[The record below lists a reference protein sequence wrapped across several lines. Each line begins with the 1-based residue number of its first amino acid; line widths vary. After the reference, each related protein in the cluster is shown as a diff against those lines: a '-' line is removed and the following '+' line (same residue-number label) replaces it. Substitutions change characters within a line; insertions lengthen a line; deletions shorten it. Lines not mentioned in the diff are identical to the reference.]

1 MLKTM
6 AIVRPINLIIILLTM
21 IVVQSNIYAH
31 AGQETRL
38 GFQWWLKLLIMLIL
52 AASGNV
58 INDIWDQKVDAI
70 NKGSKRLIGRVITPL
85 QAKRLYGI
93 LIFFLF
99 ILSFQIYLV
108 TQKAVL
114 IYVPLAMAVGLYIYT
129 PVLKR
134 FPWVGNIWVSA
145 CIGFVPLWV
154 TLGKWNWTF
163 HSDIFI
169 RIFFLALMAFLVNW
183 IREIVKDMMDAQGD
197 RQCGYQSLSIA
208 YGNPFAIKVVRFLLC
223 MLFLVIGGY
232 IFLSNQRNGGVYVA
246 IILLWIPCGLLLW
259 KTTKFWNKVTPK
271 KVSFFLKSWMLLALI
286 QFFCS

>member
-1 MLKTM
+1 M

-31 AGQETRL
+31 AEQDMRL

-58 INDIWDQKVDAI
+58 INDIWDEKVDAI
-70 NKGSKRLIGRVITPL
+70 NKGSKQLMGRVISL
-85 QAKRLYGI
+85 QQAKRLYGI

-99 ILSFQIYLV
+99 ILSFQIFLV

-114 IYVPLAMAVGLYIYT
+114 LWVPLAMAVGLYIYT
-129 PVLKR
+129 PVFKR
-134 FPWVGNIWVSA
+134 FTWLGNIWVSA

-154 TLGKWNWTF
+154 MLGKWNWTF
-163 HSDIFI
+163 QSETFI
-169 RIFFLALMAFLVNW
+169 RILFLSLMAFVVNW
-183 IREIVKDMMDAQGD
+183 IREIVKDMMDANGD

-208 YGNPFAIKVVRFLLC
+208 YGDSFAIKVVRILLI
-223 MLFLVIGGY
+223 LLLLLILGY
-232 IFLSNQRNGGVYVA
+232 IFICDQRNGGVYVA
-246 IILLWIPCGLLLW
+246 LVLLWIPCVGLLW
-259 KTTKFWNKVTPK
+259 KTTRFWSKTSPK

-286 QFFCS
+286 QFYFS

>member
-70 NKGSKRLIGRVITPL
+70 NKGSKQLIGRVITPL

-134 FPWVGNIWVSA
+134 FTWVGNIWVSA

-169 RIFFLALMAFLVNW
+169 RIFFLALMAFFVNW

>member
-1 MLKTM
+1 M

-70 NKGSKRLIGRVITPL
+70 NKGSKQLIGRVITPL

-134 FPWVGNIWVSA
+134 FPWVGNIWVST

-169 RIFFLALMAFLVNW
+169 RIFFLALMAFFVNW

>member
-70 NKGSKRLIGRVITPL
+70 NKGSKQLIGRVITPL

-134 FPWVGNIWVSA
+134 FPWVGNIWVST

>member
-70 NKGSKRLIGRVITPL
+70 NKGSKQLIGRVITL
-85 QAKRLYGI
+85 SQAKRLYGM

-99 ILSFQIYLV
+99 ILSFQIFLV

-134 FPWVGNIWVSA
+134 FPWVGNIWVST

-169 RIFFLALMAFLVNW
+169 RIFFLALMAFFVNW

>member
-70 NKGSKRLIGRVITPL
+70 NKGSKQLIGRVITLL

-99 ILSFQIYLV
+99 ILSFQIFLV

-154 TLGKWNWTF
+154 TLGKWDWTF

>member
-21 IVVQSNIYAH
+21 LVVQSNIYAH
-31 AGQETRL
+31 ADQELRL

-70 NKGSKRLIGRVITPL
+70 NKGSKQLIGRVITL
-85 QAKRLYGI
+85 SQAKRLYGM

-99 ILSFQIYLV
+99 ILSFQIFLV

-134 FPWVGNIWVSA
+134 LTWVGNIWVSA

-154 TLGKWNWTF
+154 TMGKWNWTF

-183 IREIVKDMMDAQGD
+183 IREIVKDMMDAEGD
-197 RQCGYQSLSIA
+197 EQCGYQSLSIA
-208 YGNPFAIKVVRFLLC
+208 YGNPFAIKVVRFFLSV
-223 MLFLVIGGY
+223 LFLLIGVY
-232 IFLSNQRNGGVYVA
+232 TFWSEQRNGGIYVA
-246 IILLWIPCGLLLW
+246 IVLLWIPCGMLLW
-259 KTTKFWNKVTPK
+259 KTAKSWSTTTPK
-271 KVSFFLKSWMLLALI
+271 KVSFFLKTWMLLALI
-286 QFFCS
+286 QFYFS

>member
-70 NKGSKRLIGRVITPL
+70 NKGSKQLIGRVITPL

-134 FPWVGNIWVSA
+134 FPWVGNIWVST

-169 RIFFLALMAFLVNW
+169 RIFFLALMAFFVNW

>member
-70 NKGSKRLIGRVITPL
+70 NKGSKQLIGRVITPL

-134 FPWVGNIWVSA
+134 FTWVGNIWVSA

-154 TLGKWNWTF
+154 TMGKWNWTF

-169 RIFFLALMAFLVNW
+169 RIFFLALMAFFVNW